1 MASALFAPI
10 TLRSLALKNRIV
22 VSPMCQY
29 NSDNGTANDWH
40 LMHLGQFSLGAGAL
54 VMTESTHVSAEGR
67 ISLKCAGM
75 YSDENEAAM
84 KRVID
89 FCRKYGVTAQGL
101 QLGHA
106 ARRAHRLRSS
116 RAARRARLS
125 RTRIP
130 VADLQPAHRR
140 VRRQPG
146 KPHALPARDLCRDAL
161 GVARRKADG
170 RADFCHRLGRRRLE

>member
-1 MASALFAPI
+1 MAALFAPI
-10 TLRSLALKNRIV
+10 TLRGLALKNRIV

-89 FCRKYGVTAQGL
+89 FCRKYGVAAHGL

-106 ARRAHRLRSS
+106 GRKGSTLPPSLGASRSS
-116 RAARRARLS
+116 PKKAR
-125 RTRIP
+125 
-130 VADLQPAHRR
+130 
-140 VRRQPG
+140 
-146 KPHALPARDLCRDAL
+146 
-161 GVARRKADG
+161 
-170 RADFCHRLGRRRLE
+170 GRRSPPRRCPTRPTGTCRAK

>member
-10 TLRSLALKNRIV
+10 TLRGLTLKNRIV

-89 FCRKYGVTAQGL
+89 FCRKYGVTAHGL

-106 ARRAHRLRSS
+106 GRKGSTLPPAQGAASRSS
-116 RAARRARLS
+116 PRKARGRRSRLPRC
-125 RTRIP
+125 RTRP
-130 VADLQPAHRR
+130 T
-140 VRRQPG
+140 G
-146 KPHALPARDLCRDAL
+146 TCRA
-161 GVARRKADG
+161 K
-170 RADFCHRLGRRRLE
+170 

>member
-10 TLRSLALKNRIV
+10 TLRGLALKNRIV

-89 FCRKYGVTAQGL
+89 FCKKYGVAAQGL

-106 ARRAHRLRSS
+106 GRKGSTL
-116 RAARRARLS
+116 
-125 RTRIP
+125 P
-130 VADLQPAHRR
+130 PA
-140 VRRQPG
+140 QGG
-146 KPHALPARDLCRDAL
+146 KPL
-161 GVARRKADG
+161 KADEG
-170 RADFCHRLGRRRLE
+170 AWQTIGPSPLPYAPD